1 MDQSGQ
7 GFQNFSVPLAEPAPV
22 SFGLQALTSFL
33 LTVQMM
39 FLPNTGTL
47 GVVAILG
54 CLGLLAVT
62 HMRAMFRRLVHSFP
76 ASIFWI
82 VAMLSVLWSAHH
94 RITAVY
100 AVELMITTMIALVIG
115 GIDSRRGVLPGIAAG
130 LAFYVVASLVSG
142 GSVAMGSHGDEAFSG
157 LTGSKNYLAATAVF
171 GLVALIC
178 AVGEA
183 LSDRAFR
190 RAALLAL
197 AVPIVF
203 VVMISSKSSGALV
216 ETIAI
221 VGLIAFLAI
230 VRKLPL
236 EIRFAALLVLVTAIV
251 ALGTLYYLQR
261 DAIDQFVLT
270 TFQKDPTLTGRI
282 YLWQRADD
290 IIAQNPW
297 LGKGYYAFWVQGD
310 LDAEGLWQWAGIT
323 LRGGFNFH
331 NTARET
337 LVAFGWV
344 GFAVFALAT
353 AYTLVA
359 RSIDCINQAEFY
371 DIFWLGILVYNLIAM
386 SWESALPQPFNMA
399 SILLIAAYRPL
410 SPNRL
415 WRVAGLQSPAQGD
428 RIAERGLAGA
438 VVHG

>member
-1 MDQSGQ
+1 
-7 GFQNFSVPLAEPAPV
+7 
-22 SFGLQALTSFL
+22 
-33 LTVQMM
+33 
-39 FLPNTGTL
+39 
-47 GVVAILG
+47 
-54 CLGLLAVT
+54 
-62 HMRAMFRRLVHSFP
+62 
-76 ASIFWI
+76 
-82 VAMLSVLWSAHH
+82 
-94 RITAVY
+94 
-100 AVELMITTMIALVIG
+100 
-115 GIDSRRGVLPGIAAG
+115 VLPGIAAG